1 MQFSSTLCLGHFLV
15 REKPVI
21 NYNSVWHCYN
31 SGRHG
36 SRSLSKGSE
45 HGVQIMGVRKLG
57 GRTNMIGNLWQ
68 IWSEIVTKLL
78 WPVPRDPARGNQAD
92 TRCDIGIRYL
102 FRQKWVGKSWIY
114 CHCNVITILHLTSD
128 RIAELACQRCIPD
141 LVHLVTS
148 HRKYDVHCT
157 PVGYILCMTDPVS
170 SATGKYTSAKLQATL
185 HYKLQCQLMLYT
197 SWLSWWSRG
206 IYIKSRSKLTPTQP
220 NHPQPLTLYPP
231 HPRTPTPHSMSPQP
245 TCTLQ
250 LMGTIR

>member
-1 MQFSSTLCLGHFLV
+1 MHFSSTLCLGHFLV

-141 LVHLVTS
+141 LVHMVTS
-148 HRKYDVHCT
+148 HRKYDVHQLAAYHVWLTQSPVQQENILLQNYKQHATTSYSVNWCYT
-157 PVGYILCMTDPVS
+157 PAGCPGEVEEFT
-170 SATGKYTSAKLQATL
+170 
-185 HYKLQCQLMLYT
+185 
-197 SWLSWWSRG
+197 
-206 IYIKSRSKLTPTQP
+206 
-220 NHPQPLTLYPP
+220 
-231 HPRTPTPHSMSPQP
+231 
-245 TCTLQ
+245 
-250 LMGTIR
+250 

>member
-1 MQFSSTLCLGHFLV
+1 MHFSSTLCLGHFLV

-114 CHCNVITILHLTSD
+114 CHCNVITIIHLTWETSN
-128 RIAELACQRCIPD
+128 RLAELVCQRCIPD
-141 LVHLVTS
+141 LVHMVTS
-148 HRKYDVHCT
+148 HRKYDVHQLAT
-157 PVGYILCMTDPVS
+157 YHVWLTQSPVQQENMCL
-170 SATGKYTSAKLQATL
+170 
-185 HYKLQCQLMLYT
+185 
-197 SWLSWWSRG
+197 
-206 IYIKSRSKLTPTQP
+206 
-220 NHPQPLTLYPP
+220 
-231 HPRTPTPHSMSPQP
+231 
-245 TCTLQ
+245 
-250 LMGTIR
+250 

>member
-1 MQFSSTLCLGHFLV
+1 MLLCLNAIV

-148 HRKYDVHCT
+148 HRKYDVHQLATYHVWLTQSPVQQENILLQNYKQHATTSYSVNWCYT
-157 PVGYILCMTDPVS
+157 PAGYPGEVEEFT
-170 SATGKYTSAKLQATL
+170 
-185 HYKLQCQLMLYT
+185 
-197 SWLSWWSRG
+197 
-206 IYIKSRSKLTPTQP
+206 
-220 NHPQPLTLYPP
+220 
-231 HPRTPTPHSMSPQP
+231 
-245 TCTLQ
+245 
-250 LMGTIR
+250 